1 MRPWSSPWIGSRLCT
16 GCFMS
21 QGGLGLAL
29 ESSWKMRPFLQ
40 KELADTLPLADPAHL
55 GPCWCCGPPGIPLS
69 QLQYNPPP
77 QSASRANS
85 PARLSGYPCASGSV
99 PCPPGADRCSVPVP
113 CIPIRDLTKP
123 PSHAHPLPC
132 AHPSHSSQRE
142 KGAKAPPVWAFQPTH
157 LRHLP
162 ALPLPPASVPIPFR
176 TGEVREQHR
185 KLWRMDTAQ
194 GQAEAAGPKVKA
206 GNQRPAGERTQEPG
220 VEPSQGRSED
230 RPAGRGG
237 PETLVFAGLGSQG
250 RGWDLGGGV

>member
-1 MRPWSSPWIGSRLCT
+1 MLIQPTSAPAGAVGLLGSPCHSYSIT
-16 GCFMS
+16 
-21 QGGLGLAL
+21 
-29 ESSWKMRPFLQ
+29 
-40 KELADTLPLADPAHL
+40 
-55 GPCWCCGPPGIPLS
+55 
-69 QLQYNPPP
+69 PPP

-85 PARLSGYPCASGSV
+85 PARLSGSPCASGSV
-99 PCPPGADRCSVPVP
+99 PRPPGADRRSVPVP

-123 PSHAHPLPC
+123 PPRAHPAPR

-142 KGAKAPPVWAFQPTH
+142 EGAKAPPVWAFQPTH

-162 ALPLPPASVPIPFR
+162 ALPLPPASVPVPFG

-185 KLWRMDTAQ
+185 KLQRMDRAQ

-206 GNQRPAGERTQEPG
+206 GNQHPAGARTQEPG